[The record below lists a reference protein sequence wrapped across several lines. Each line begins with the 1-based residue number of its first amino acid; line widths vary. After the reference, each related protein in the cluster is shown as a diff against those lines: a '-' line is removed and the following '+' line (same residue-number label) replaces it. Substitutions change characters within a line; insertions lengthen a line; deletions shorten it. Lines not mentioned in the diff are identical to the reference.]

1 MKILISLEDWWVLQE
16 KLEKEIALFLNAKIT
31 EERTTW
37 WSFQNFPKDKLLR
50 KKWLISKKKGL
61 YFYWSSAVLLHNV
74 EELLN
79 IFVEDIVTK
88 IIATVEGSGELASL
102 QILPLITD
110 QVYFI

>member
-1 MKILISLEDWWVLQE
+1 M
-16 KLEKEIALFLNAKIT
+16 
-31 EERTTW
+31 
-37 WSFQNFPKDKLLR
+37 
-50 KKWLISKKKGL
+50 

-88 IIATVEGSGELASL
+88 SIAAVEGSGELTSL

>member
-1 MKILISLEDWWVLQE
+1 M
-16 KLEKEIALFLNAKIT
+16 
-31 EERTTW
+31 
-37 WSFQNFPKDKLLR
+37 R
-50 KKWLISKKKGL
+50 KKWLISKKIG
-61 YFYWSSAVLLHNV
+61 FVSSAVLLHNV

-88 IIATVEGSGELASL
+88 SIATVEGSGELASL